1 MSFQKM
7 REKRQHV
14 RFKVNGSDIIAR
26 MMLARKV
33 EINDISVNGVS
44 LKADRR
50 IEIGRVYQLKL
61 ECRNEVLPVNGVV
74 IWSRLNEMSK
84 TPAGEMVPI
93 YKAGLRFR
101 FAADSGIMRELIDF
115 IRDKLL
121 DNEGS
126 RIVNPKNE

>member
-1 MSFQKM
+1 
-7 REKRQHV
+7 
-14 RFKVNGSDIIAR
+14 
-26 MMLARKV
+26 
-33 EINDISVNGVS
+33 
-44 LKADRR
+44 
-50 IEIGRVYQLKL
+50 
-61 ECRNEVLPVNGVV
+61 
-74 IWSRLNEMSK
+74 
-84 TPAGEMVPI
+84 MVPI